1 MSIPLD
7 RLYHYIENMIEDIY
21 GDSVIIYR
29 FFPHGSKKFTDLK
42 HLNNYNLTWKQKK
55 IRPQIYCNDQ
65 EPLNFDLYE
74 NITESQLPNGAVLEK
89 LKEFGL
95 TLPIKNFR
103 TDAFTIWDHALL
115 VHSEQRSINVEKYRR
130 KEFLPVYYWSHAVIA
145 RDWFRFA
152 EHVDQH
158 KNITNQFLIYARGWT
173 GTREYRLKFLEL
185 LIKSGLQTQCK
196 TNIQP
201 VDAETQ
207 QHYNDHEFLNPAWA
221 PDITLEDYFDTKDIC
236 STFSADFDLAD
247 YNGTD
252 IEIVLETLFDDA
264 RLHFTEKILR
274 PIALGQPFVLV
285 GAQAGLEYLKHYGFQ
300 TFDTVWSE
308 HYDSVKDPTQRLQAV
323 IETVKSIST
332 WTDSQRLEKLQQA
345 NKIAAYNKQRFFSKE
360 FLQQVT
366 QELRDN
372 LTQALHEM
380 QNKNTGAVW
389 HQIRQD
395 FPSDHPVQ
403 AELSKLRSQQ
413 DTDEVYDIVLK
424 YRQRNL
430 AHVSNQ
436 QP

>member
-29 FFPHGSKKFTDLK
+29 FFPHGSKKFTDLTY
-42 HLNNYNLTWKQKK
+42 LNNYNLSWKQKK

-74 NITESQLPNGAVLEK
+74 NITESQLTNGVVLEK
-89 LKEFGL
+89 LKQFGL

-115 VHSEQRSINVEKYRR
+115 IHSEQRSNNVEKYRCS
-130 KEFLPVYYWSHAVIA
+130 EFLPVYYWSHAVIA
-145 RDWFRFA
+145 RDWFRFS
-152 EHVDQH
+152 EHMTQL
-158 KNITNQFLIYARGWT
+158 KETTNKFLIYARGWT

-185 LIKSGLQTQCK
+185 LIESGLQTQCK

-201 VDAETQ
+201 VDAETL
-207 QHYNDHEFLNPAWA
+207 QHYKDHDFLNPGWA
-221 PDITLEDYFDTKDIC
+221 PGLTLEDYFDTKDIC

-247 YNGTD
+247 YNSTD
-252 IEIVLETLFDDA
+252 IEIVLETLFDDE

-274 PIALGQPFVLV
+274 PIALGQPFILA
-285 GAQAGLEYLKHYGFQ
+285 GSHGGLEYLRHYGFR
-300 TFDTVWSE
+300 TFDNIWCE
-308 HYDSVKDPTQRLQAV
+308 NYDVIQDPRQRMQAIV
-323 IETVKSIST
+323 ETMKSILA
-332 WTDSQRLEKLQQA
+332 WTDSQRVERLQQA
-345 NKIAAYNKQRFFSKE
+345 NEIAAYNKQRFFSKE
-360 FLQQVT
+360 FFEQVT
-366 QELRDN
+366 KELQCN
-372 LTQALHEM
+372 LTQALADM
-380 QNKNTGAVW
+380 QNKNTGSVW

-395 FPSDHPVQ
+395 FPSNHPVQ

-430 AHVSNQ
+430 AQISNQ